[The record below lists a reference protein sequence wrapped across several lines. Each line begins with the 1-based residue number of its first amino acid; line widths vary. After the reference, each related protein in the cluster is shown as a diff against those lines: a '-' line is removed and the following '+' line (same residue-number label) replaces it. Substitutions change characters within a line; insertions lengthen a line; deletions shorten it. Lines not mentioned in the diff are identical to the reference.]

1 MSRHDSS
8 RRPSSWA
15 ELTLDRRVVLK
26 TAALF
31 GALATGGFAL
41 QRRDDAKAQSSTRA
55 VDWYAID
62 DQSLVQAADDSG
74 FITIEAA
81 FPFTAVGASWSG
93 VLGMWPRVEIRLS
106 ADGVTYSET
115 IVLLPDVDSGLP
127 ERDGRVFTR
136 LAFSNGDTFIQY
148 RVFDQDGD
156 AVFIDSFGLTYI
168 DASDGPTLGEAQLV
182 EAADISTPPGIIS
195 RTGWGADESL
205 RFSGGVEIFPPQYA
219 PIRHGIVHHSET
231 PNADDPAAQMRS
243 IYYYHAVTRAWG
255 DIGYNYLVDKYGNIY
270 QGRVG
275 GQGVIGN
282 HSMAHNVGAVGVCL
296 IGNHLIQQPTPAAVS
311 GVVAILAFALRG
323 LDPLGFSDSW
333 DLLGL
338 PTICGHRDVNDT
350 TCPGDF
356 AYDDLAAIRNLVA
369 QTQANP
375 PPGPPGGFVVGD
387 VVAIATD
394 DGAAL
399 NLRSAPGTGS
409 SISGS
414 LPDGSLAGVVAGPSQ
429 ATGTNWYRVNAS
441 AGNGWVSA
449 EFLQLAPAGA
459 INTARFTVGDTI
471 QVTAS
476 SAALR
481 GQPMASGSL
490 LFTISTGTHMWVEV
504 GPRFRDGVVWYQVS
518 GIGGDS
524 RYGWTNQALY
534 QKVSSGP
541 PDTSPP
547 QPGDSVV
554 TISAVNFRIGPTTA
568 SAIITTL
575 PMGAAGTVLGGPTSA
590 NGYNW
595 YQLQTAFGIGW
606 CAGSFLRKTAS
617 GGTTSPT
624 PTRTPTQP
632 PTPTR
637 TPTTPAPPGGAFAV
651 GDTIRA
657 TTLVNLRSS
666 ASITGSVVRTIASG
680 TTGTVLA
687 GPVSA
692 NGYAWYQL
700 RISGA
705 TGWSAG
711 EFYVK
716 TSGPSP
722 TVVPTVPSGGIQIG
736 DTVQTTGA
744 ANIRSGAG
752 LSASILTTL
761 TAGTPGTVL
770 AGPTAADGYSWYRI
784 QTATQSGW
792 VAHTLLQK
800 SAPPSTIQPG
810 DTVRT
815 TTSLRLRSSP
825 STSGGVIASMPTGT
839 SGVVLA
845 GPTTATGHVWY
856 QLQTS
861 LGTGWAAAEYLRK
874 S

>member
-1 MSRHDSS
+1 MSRPDSS
-8 RRPSSWA
+8 SRPPTWS
-15 ELTLDRRVVLK
+15 ELTVDRRVVLK

-31 GALATGGFAL
+31 GALLSGGFLVA
-41 QRRDDAKAQSSTRA
+41 RRDEAEAQSTTRA
-55 VDWYAID
+55 VDWYVID
-62 DQSLVQAADDSG
+62 QEPSVQAAGGDG
-74 FITIEAA
+74 FITIEAE

-93 VLGMWPRVEIRLS
+93 VLGTWPQVEIRMS
-106 ADGVTYSET
+106 ADGVNYSDI
-115 IVLLPDVDSGLP
+115 IVLVADVDNGLP

-148 RVFDQDGD
+148 RVIDQDGD
-156 AVFIDSFGLTYI
+156 PVSIDSFGLTYI
-168 DASDGPTLGEAQLV
+168 DASAGPTLGEAQLV

-205 RFSGGVEIFPPQYA
+205 RFSNGVEIFPPQYA
-219 PIRHGIVHHSET
+219 TIRHGIVHHSET

-255 DIGYNYLVDKYGNIY
+255 DIGYNYLVDKFGNIY

-296 IGNHLIQQPTPAAVS
+296 IGNHLVQNPTPAAVS

-333 DLLGL
+333 DLIDL

-356 AYDDLAAIRNLVA
+356 AYDDLAAIRNSVA

-375 PPGPPGGFVVGD
+375 PPGPPGGFIVGD

-394 DGAAL
+394 DGANL

-409 SISGS
+409 SVSGQ
-414 LPDGSLAGVVAGPSQ
+414 LPDGSIAGVVAGPTL

-441 AGNGWVSA
+441 AGDGWVSA

-459 INTARFTVGDTI
+459 INSARFAVGDTI
-471 QVTAS
+471 RVSAG

-481 GQPMASGSL
+481 GQPKASGAL
-490 LFTISTGTHMWVEV
+490 LSTIATGTEMWVEV
-504 GPRFRDGVVWYQVS
+504 GPRFRDGIVWYQVS

-524 RYGWTNQALY
+524 RYGWTDQSLY

-541 PDTSPP
+541 PDTTPP
-547 QPGDSVV
+547 QPGDSVI
-554 TISAVNFRIGPTTA
+554 TTSAVNFRIGPTTSA
-568 SAIITTL
+568 AIITLL
-575 PMGAAGTVLGGPTSA
+575 PMGTTGTVLGGPTSA

-595 YQLQTAFGIGW
+595 YQLQTAYGIGW

-624 PTRTPTQP
+624 PTRTPAPSRTP
-632 PTPTR
+632 SPTP
-637 TPTTPAPPGGAFAV
+637 PPGTAFAV
-651 GDTIRA
+651 GDTVRS
-657 TTLVNLRSS
+657 TSSVNF
-666 ASITGSVVRTIASG
+666 RTS
-680 TTGTVLA
+680 
-687 GPVSA
+687 
-692 NGYAWYQL
+692 
-700 RISGA
+700 
-705 TGWSAG
+705 
-711 EFYVK
+711 
-716 TSGPSP
+716 PSL
-722 TVVPTVPSGGIQIG
+722 SGGLLR
-736 DTVQTTGA
+736 T
-744 ANIRSGAG
+744 
-752 LSASILTTL
+752 LSV
-761 TAGTPGTVL
+761 GTSGTVL
-770 AGPTAADGYSWYRI
+770 AGPTSANGYLWYQLQISGVTGWAAGEFFVKISGPTQSPTPAPTVPTGGIVVGDTVRTISSANMRSGPSLTAGIVTTLPAETTGTVVAGPTAASGYNWYRI
-784 QTATQSGW
+784 QTATQIGW
-792 VAHTLLQK
+792 VAHTLLAK
-800 SAPPSTIQPG
+800 TAPPSTIQVG

-815 TTSLRLRSSP
+815 STSLRLRSTA
-825 STSGGVIASMPTGT
+825 STSGTVIATMPEGT
-839 SGVVLA
+839 MGTVLA

-856 QLQTS
+856 RLQTS
-861 LGTGWAAAEYLRK
+861 LGTGWAAGEYLRK
-874 S
+874 V